1 MDREHRDQP
10 LVRRRGLLGATRLG
24 SRGSDQDPITHRR
37 PPPGQK
43 IAAGPTKIAGVAW
56 AQHTGVAKVEV
67 RVDEGEWIEA
77 ALSEDL
83 TDDAWR
89 LWSVDWTATT
99 GRHNIQVRATD
110 KSGYTQTEEVAS
122 VAPDGATGWHT
133 RTVTVE

>member
-1 MDREHRDQP
+1 MPRGWAREAPIKTQSRIDVP
-10 LVRRRGLLGATRLG
+10 RRGE
-24 SRGSDQDPITHRR
+24 
-37 PPPGQK
+37 K